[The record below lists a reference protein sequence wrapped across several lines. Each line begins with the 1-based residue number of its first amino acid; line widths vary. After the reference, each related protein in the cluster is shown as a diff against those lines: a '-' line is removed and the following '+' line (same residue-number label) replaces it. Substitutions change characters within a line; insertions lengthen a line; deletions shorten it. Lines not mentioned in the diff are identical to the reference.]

1 MGMAPAQPFWGD
13 LPQRGSAHSET
24 ARIPA
29 GTMARTDK
37 EGYRTT
43 VP

>member
-1 MGMAPAQPFWGD
+1 MGPAQPFWGD

-24 ARIPA
+24 VRFAAVTIVRI
-29 GTMARTDK
+29 DK
-37 EGYRTT
+37 EGYRTA

>member
-1 MGMAPAQPFWGD
+1 MGPAQPFWDD

-24 ARIPA
+24 VRISAGTIARI
-29 GTMARTDK
+29 DK
-37 EGYRTT
+37 EGYRTV